1 MQTQFTTAG
10 AATRVRGTETSLRC
24 PVARPAALDEALQP
38 AAAIAHWLSS
48 RNADDFPYDVVV
60 AEFHR
65 VGKHFVATQLLDAL
79 AGVRAALPEVCGSVT
94 SVLLLD
100 QFLDTALDKRDGRY
114 ANPTYLGLSLLPLPA
129 VDDLG
134 HDLSAAERR
143 YDRLFAQLI
152 ADAARFE
159 IAAAEGATALLPQMR
174 PDTRTT
180 AKRCRLGL
188 QVAGPGATALLPQMR
203 PDTRTTAKRCRLGLQ
218 VAGPAARRLG
228 LSEGVAVD
236 DPIAGARRQWAN
248 LAADLSLKER
258 RTLQLTMLPVSLI
271 HDEYQF
277 IRVLQSFEATFA
289 LVAAQLQAAVRA
301 LTGGESDL
309 ALPRIQAAETALRE
323 AAPLFSLVATMQAEA
338 FHTFR
343 EFTEG
348 ASAIQSRNYKIVES
362 LCRQPDPSRLDSAAY
377 LSVPEVRERVL
388 AGQVTLD
395 DAFQAARAADYLSA
409 RDVEDLEQAMRRFAA
424 TLLRWRRTHYGIAV
438 RMLGER
444 TGTGYTEG
452 SPYLKEVQTIPVFP
466 SLAKGEAT
474 EDAEAR
480 DFAGGDEIA
489 RAETRDVIAAR
500 GRCPFAAGTVS
511 RVMTAAAGA

>member
-1 MQTQFTTAG
+1 MQTQSTTAG
-10 AATRVRGTETSLRC
+10 TATRAWGTETSLRC
-24 PVARPAALDEALQP
+24 PVAGPVALDEALRP

-48 RNADDFPYDVVV
+48 RNANDFPYDAVV

-79 AGVRAALPEVCGSVT
+79 ASVRAALPEVSGSVAN
-94 SVLLLD
+94 VRLLD
-100 QFLDTALDKRDGRY
+100 QFLDTALDKWDGRY

-129 VDDLG
+129 VDDLS
-134 HDLSAAERR
+134 HDIAAVERR

-152 ADAARFE
+152 ADASRFE
-159 IAAAEGATALLPQMR
+159 IAAAEGTTELLPQLR
-174 PDTRTT
+174 PD
-180 AKRCRLGL
+180 A
-188 QVAGPGATALLPQMR
+188 
-203 PDTRTTAKRCRLGLQ
+203 RTTAKRCRLGLQ

-236 DPIAGARRQWAN
+236 DPIAGARRLWAN
-248 LAADLSLKER
+248 LAADLPLEER

-289 LVAAQLQAAVRA
+289 LVAVQLQAAVRA
-301 LTGGESDL
+301 LTGGGSDL
-309 ALPRIQAAETALRE
+309 ALSRIQAAETVLRE
-323 AAPLFSLVATMQAEA
+323 AAPLFSLVATMQVQA

-362 LCRQPDPSRLDSAAY
+362 LCRQPDPFRLDSAAY
-377 LSVPEVRERVL
+377 LSVPEVRRRVL

-395 DAFQAARAADYLSA
+395 GAFQAARAGGHLSA
-409 RDVEDLEQAMRRFAA
+409 RDVDDLEQAMRQFAA

-466 SLAKGEAT
+466 SLAKGEDT
-474 EDAEAR
+474 EDAEVR
-480 DFAGGDEIA
+480 EFAGGGEIA
-489 RAETRDVIAAR
+489 AARPLNVNAPR

-511 RVMTAAAGA
+511 RAMTAAAGA